1 MAGGWAAGAGDVAR
15 GLLGAVRV
23 EQDVPDVG
31 FDLLERH
38 RGVEAPERV
47 AVLAY
52 DELPEPASVNL
63 RRAEKQRAA
72 PRQPYLLEVPAHVLV
87 KRTK

>member
-1 MAGGWAAGAGDVAR
+1 MNLVTALIVEGALDQSSTEKAIEKESAR
-15 GLLGAVRV
+15 L
-23 EQDVPDVG
+23 
-31 FDLLERH
+31 H